1 MAAKKRENSLST
13 PLLESDARDGSA
25 KTAADGNNDHG
36 KDSATYE
43 HKCLVT
49 GIALQNTMKIRS
61 GGK

>member
-1 MAAKKRENSLST
+1 VAAKKRENSLST

-25 KTAADGNNDHG
+25 KTAADANNDHG

-49 GIALQNTMKIRS
+49 GKVLLYRIQ
-61 GGK
+61 